1 MHESKSFNV
10 SSIES
15 LSSHIFRAT
24 HAINTYKGEDIENT
38 RGELGHK
45 NISTTKNSYIK
56 AEKRGLNL
64 YEEMNST
71 PLDYFLYSNENKI
84 KNKKVDKSS
93 KEIEKKA
100 DDLDIKLIF
109 DNKNKNIKANNEE
122 NEEDIFID
130 DDFEIGNSIAF
141 FSGHFY
147 DDADILAYKQKIKNN
162 DDYNQISENFY
173 NDDESTIFLKKKNNK
188 DKNGTKEISLTDNL
202 LLNLDNNKGK
212 SIQNK
217 NSLNKLLKIIDFKD
231 SLIIK
236 ETEKDMITTNK
247 IKNKK
252 ELYILSENE
261 RIILSKTIEN
271 NKNGLFYNIRAEN
284 QDGKIF
290 LKSTNNIKKK
300 TLITLVGGTIY
311 YLKRHNKMKIT
322 KDRNNKPEIA
332 FLYFKTAK
340 KAYDR
345 IIVVPKTSP
354 INFMYDESSNKTPNL
369 KLLKAV
375 DSNNLI
381 KLLVISSRDIKEGE
395 TLLLDNNNILNN

>member
-1 MHESKSFNV
+1 M
-10 SSIES
+10 
-15 LSSHIFRAT
+15 
-24 HAINTYKGEDIENT
+24 
-38 RGELGHK
+38 
-45 NISTTKNSYIK
+45 
-56 AEKRGLNL
+56 
-64 YEEMNST
+64 
-71 PLDYFLYSNENKI
+71 
-84 KNKKVDKSS
+84 
-93 KEIEKKA
+93 
-100 DDLDIKLIF
+100 
-109 DNKNKNIKANNEE
+109 
-122 NEEDIFID
+122 
-130 DDFEIGNSIAF
+130 
-141 FSGHFY
+141 
-147 DDADILAYKQKIKNN
+147 
-162 DDYNQISENFY
+162 
-173 NDDESTIFLKKKNNK
+173 
-188 DKNGTKEISLTDNL
+188 
-202 LLNLDNNKGK
+202 
-212 SIQNK
+212 
-217 NSLNKLLKIIDFKD
+217 NKLLKIIDFKD

-271 NKNGLFYNIRAEN
+271 NKNGLFSNIRAEN

-332 FLYFKTAK
+332 FFYFKTAK

-354 INFMYDESSNKTPNL
+354 INFMYEESSNKTPNL
-369 KLLKAV
+369 KLLRAV

-381 KLLVISSRDIKEGE
+381 KLLLISSRDIKEGE